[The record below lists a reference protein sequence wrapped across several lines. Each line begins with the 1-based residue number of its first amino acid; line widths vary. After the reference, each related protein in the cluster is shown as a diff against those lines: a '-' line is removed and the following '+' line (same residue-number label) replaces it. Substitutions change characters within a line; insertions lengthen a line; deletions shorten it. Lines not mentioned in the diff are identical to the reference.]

1 MNLNWQLLKA
11 PCNYMLR
18 CWRHLLFS
26 YLKINFDG
34 KILLSLKT
42 LEQHST
48 RAHSGLL
55 VGHSFKP
62 GKRADKHLARAV
74 PFHVLRLTDKQ
85 LVQGVEATGRSLLR
99 SALQSLAPTKN
110 NLMSFR
116 FLLPPPMPA
125 LNLLLHM
132 KNAVQL
138 FSTSS
143 TCTGEHQ
150 HWSTSPNF
158 LLASSQHSDAEGAAA
173 SSTRILITIKD
184 FQARQ
189 RENTPMGASLG
200 SNSFTTTCLQVF
212 LVASFKA

>member
-1 MNLNWQLLKA
+1 M
-11 PCNYMLR
+11 
-18 CWRHLLFS
+18 FS

-74 PFHVLRLTDKQ
+74 PFHVLRLTGKQ

-99 SALQSLAPTKN
+99 SALQSLAPAKN

-150 HWSTSPNF
+150 HWSTSPKF

-189 RENTPMGASLG
+189 RENTPLGASQLL
-200 SNSFTTTCLQVF
+200 SRVQVVHHHV
-212 LVASFKA
+212 LASISSGIF

>member
-1 MNLNWQLLKA
+1 M
-11 PCNYMLR
+11 
-18 CWRHLLFS
+18 FS

-74 PFHVLRLTDKQ
+74 PFHVLRLTGKQ

-99 SALQSLAPTKN
+99 SALQSLAPAKN

-150 HWSTSPNF
+150 HWSTSPKF

-212 LVASFKA
+212 LVASFKT

>member
-1 MNLNWQLLKA
+1 M
-11 PCNYMLR
+11 
-18 CWRHLLFS
+18 FS

-62 GKRADKHLARAV
+62 GKRADKNLARAV

-85 LVQGVEATGRSLLR
+85 LVQEVEATGRSLLHN
-99 SALQSLAPTKN
+99 ALQSLAPTKN

-158 LLASSQHSDAEGAAA
+158 LSASSQHSDAEGAAA

-184 FQARQ
+184 FQAKQ

>member
-1 MNLNWQLLKA
+1 M
-11 PCNYMLR
+11 
-18 CWRHLLFS
+18 FS

-42 LEQHST
+42 LKHST

-99 SALQSLAPTKN
+99 SALQSLAPAKN

-184 FQARQ
+184 FHARQ
-189 RENTPMGASLG
+189 RENTPLGASQLL
-200 SNSFTTTCLQVF
+200 SRVQVVHHHV
-212 LVASFKA
+212 LASISSGIF

>member
-1 MNLNWQLLKA
+1 M
-11 PCNYMLR
+11 
-18 CWRHLLFS
+18 FS

-158 LLASSQHSDAEGAAA
+158 LLGAQLPAPASSSPSRTFKQDKGKIPRWVLVSYC
-173 SSTRILITIKD
+173 
-184 FQARQ
+184 
-189 RENTPMGASLG
+189 LG
-200 SNSFTTTCLQVF
+200 SKLFTTMCLQVF

>member
-42 LEQHST
+42 LEKHST

-116 FLLPPPMPA
+116 FLLPP

-138 FSTSS
+138 FSTPSIR
-143 TCTGEHQ
+143 TGEHQ
-150 HWSTSPNF
+150 HWSNSPSF

-212 LVASFKA
+212 LVASFKT